1 MKNATRL
8 ASSVL
13 LAAALGNGLPAL
25 AQVAPSGPPP
35 NGPPSTS
42 ELQPGAN
49 SFTEAQVKSR
59 LETQGYSDVTGLH
72 KGDDGF
78 WRGRASFGGK
88 SVSIAM
94 DYRGAIVRT
103 EP

>member
-1 MKNATRL
+1 MTKVTRFVP
-8 ASSVL
+8 AAL
-13 LAAALGNGLPAL
+13 LAAALGSGLPAL

-35 NGPPSTS
+35 NGPPATS
-42 ELQPGAN
+42 DLQPGAN